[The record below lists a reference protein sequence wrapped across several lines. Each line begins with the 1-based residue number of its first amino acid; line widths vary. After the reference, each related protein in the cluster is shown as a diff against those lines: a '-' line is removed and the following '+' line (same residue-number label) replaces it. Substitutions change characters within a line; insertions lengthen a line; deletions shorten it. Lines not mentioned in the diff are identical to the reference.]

1 MKNYLVAVPAY
12 GRTYETVSA
21 MLGDWGDGK
30 DFKIAG
36 TGTYFSIRDTD
47 ALVHNMHIDS
57 IDFTSGDVFTRVA
70 L

>member
-1 MKNYLVAVPAY
+1 MKKYLVAVPAY

-47 ALVHNMHIDS
+47 ALVHNMHIDVLVIDGVS
-57 IDFTSGDVFTRVA
+57 IPLEGV
-70 L
+70 

>member
-47 ALVHNMHIDS
+47 ALVHNMHIDVLVIDGVS
-57 IDFTSGDVFTRVA
+57 IPLEGV
-70 L
+70 